1 MVVPSPN
8 PSCPGFRE
16 KEMMLVV
23 VGIISRQRTT
33 VNVDTFFEIDE
44 VPIVAKT
51 ISRQELP
58 SGFKWH

>member
-1 MVVPSPN
+1 
-8 PSCPGFRE
+8 
-16 KEMMLVV
+16 MMLVV